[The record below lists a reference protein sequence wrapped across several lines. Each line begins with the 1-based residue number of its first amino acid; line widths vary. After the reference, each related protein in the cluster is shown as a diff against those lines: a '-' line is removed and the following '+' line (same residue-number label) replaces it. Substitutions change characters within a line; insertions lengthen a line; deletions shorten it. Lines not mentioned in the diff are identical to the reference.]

1 MLRTTSALLLT
12 LAATTTFAGTLTE
25 KAEEMLGGTVLNWTS
40 DTQLEGPAGLN
51 ATVVVPKGGKA
62 NYATLAIV
70 HRTHKPVIEPCGVIT
85 WTVDGAVA
93 NEGYGELQLDDET
106 SSEKVVMMVDLGL
119 FKTLATGGKVAFSS
133 CGLEG
138 TVSEADQKGLQAILG
153 KL

>member
-1 MLRTTSALLLT
+1 MRRLASALLLT
-12 LAATTTFAGTLTE
+12 LATIPAFAGTLTE

-51 ATVVVPKGGKA
+51 ATVVVPTAGKA

-106 SSEKVVMMVDLGL
+106 SSEKVVMMVNLEQ

-153 KL
+153 KI